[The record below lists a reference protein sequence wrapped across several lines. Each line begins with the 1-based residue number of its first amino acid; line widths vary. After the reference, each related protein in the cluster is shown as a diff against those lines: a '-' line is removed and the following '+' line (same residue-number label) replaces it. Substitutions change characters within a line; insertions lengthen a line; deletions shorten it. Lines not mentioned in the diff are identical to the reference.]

1 MQINKIDIY
10 KLIAKV
16 KVAYP
21 FNYKTFEVDD
31 FEILA
36 ESWYEDLGG
45 YSLELVNEAFKRAR
59 QANKIS
65 ITTADI
71 IEQIEKIR
79 SAFEPSEQ
87 ELWRELVLVLS
98 RAQRYIDRLYYT
110 AVEENGKTQGENA
123 REGLNALYGSLKPEF
138 KRYCGGVSGLMALAS
153 LDDESLEFERAR
165 FLKDIKHKREQVRT
179 QQEFPAL
186 GEISKNI
193 GLLEEKL

>member
-87 ELWRELVLVLS
+87 ELWQELIAVLNK
-98 RAQRYIDRLYYT
+98 AQWCIDRFNYT
-110 AVEENGKTQGENA
+110 YIEENGKTQGENA
-123 REGLNALYGSLKPEF
+123 REQLAALYRGLKPEF
-138 KRYCGGVSGLMALAS
+138 KRYCGGTSGLIELAEM
-153 LDDESLEFERAR
+153 DDESLEFERPR
-165 FLKDIKHKREQVRT
+165 FLKDIKRKQEQVRT
-179 QQEFPAL
+179 QEQYPAL
-186 GEISKNI
+186 GEMVKIK
-193 GLLEEKL
+193 GLLEG